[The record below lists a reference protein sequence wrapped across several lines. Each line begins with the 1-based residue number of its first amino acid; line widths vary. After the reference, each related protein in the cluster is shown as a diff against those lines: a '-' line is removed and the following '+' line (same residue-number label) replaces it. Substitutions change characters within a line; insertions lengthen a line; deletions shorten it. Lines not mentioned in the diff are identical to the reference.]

1 MHAVCGL
8 RGVVKVASSLSLFV
22 LLLLLPHSGARARE
36 RKGAR
41 RCLAPPPFVSSSLP
55 SLHYRRDRQPEASTI
70 SSPLSPPPHDSR
82 NLEEARQASRALPRD
97 DAQRRRRVR
106 ACVCRGTTANDTFA
120 SVLPPS
126 GRLRARRSFGSQSR
140 RRGLFVFNHGTATLP
155 SSEKARSSAH
165 GEACGVR
172 GGDASPSRG
181 PRRPSQCGKTTLE
194 QTDKAAMPDTK
205 R

>member
-1 MHAVCGL
+1 MRPSRCRQSRL
-8 RGVVKVASSLSLFV
+8 KSLSLFV

-97 DAQRRRRVR
+97 DAQRRRRRVR